1 MKNKKVVAKNALKE
15 IREMFQASG
24 ITEAELQASGR
35 EIRRELIKQLY
46 FNPEQR
52 TPSST
57 LLHIRFALYCRPQ
70 GTRMISLILI
80 NPFTFQTYFD

>member
-15 IREMFQASG
+15 IREMFRASN

-46 FNPEQR
+46 FNP
-52 TPSST
+52 S
-57 LLHIRFALYCRPQ
+57 
-70 GTRMISLILI
+70 
-80 NPFTFQTYFD
+80 N